1 MRRFRCIR
9 FLVLIFSLQAGLAL
23 ICLIGGFEGGSLPV
37 YAAGTEQ
44 GNPGEQDDIY
54 DSLQESMRE
63 NWEDGFASLE
73 TTDEIEIKGP
83 LTERILRSIANTFY
97 RHLVSIKAWS
107 LLIGVLSLIV
117 GIFIAVTAK
126 LNKKLRRFAITLFV
140 VTIPM
145 LCIIFTFGITKL
157 VSMFL

>member
-1 MRRFRCIR
+1 MKRFWCIR
-9 FLVLIFSLQAGLAL
+9 FFALILSIQAGLAL
-23 ICLIGGFEGGSLPV
+23 ICLLSGFEGGSMLV

-44 GNPGEQDDIY
+44 GNPAEQDDIY

-117 GIFIAVTAK
+117 RIFIAVTAK

-140 VTIPM
+140 VTIPV
-145 LCIIFTFGITKL
+145 LCIIFTFGIAKL